1 MTTITT
7 QNKNN
12 KTLWLQPKPM
22 VIAVSLAVGAMGG
35 ISSAEAHTASVSTV
49 AQLKA
54 AITTG
59 STDSLADTITLTGN
73 ITFASAADAITIN
86 VTDGQTMS
94 IVGGGFTLSG
104 ANLARVIDVAGGN
117 VAISNL
123 TITNGFL
130 TGAGGNRAAGAGG
143 AGGDSLGAGIRNA
156 GTLTITGSTITGN
169 KAAGGGG
176 AGGNNYAGSA
186 AGAGGGGG
194 GFGTTFGGA
203 SGTNFAGGIQ
213 TGPSAGTGGRG
224 HGFNSGANFL
234 GGAGGTTVG
243 GAGSNYG
250 GGYSNGGAGGTANSG
265 SIAIGG
271 GGGGSGYDAAG
282 GRGGNAAG
290 GIYNTGTLTILTSSI
305 TNNIGAGGGG
315 GGGSVVGAGGNGG
328 VGGSGTGGIW
338 NVGGTVQIDSST
350 NTTLA
355 TSNTGG
361 AGVGGAASGG
371 SSSGAAGTATAQIS
385 TTGGGTTNTSYA
397 LTASIVVADTALRAG
412 ETSLVTFTFSEAV
425 TGFTNADLTIAN
437 GALTAVSSS
446 NGGVTWTATFTP
458 TASVTDATNLITINM
473 TGVSTVSTSTPG
485 VGSTDSNNYA
495 IDTLRPTASVV
506 VADSALAAG
515 ETSTVTFTFSEAVTG
530 FTNADL
536 SIANGNL
543 SAVSSSDGGIT
554 WTATLTPTA
563 STTDA
568 TNLITLANTGV
579 TDAAGNAGTG
589 TTDSNNYA
597 IDTLRPTASVVVADS
612 ALAAG
617 ETSTVTFTFNEAVT
631 GFTNAD
637 LSIANGNLSAVS
649 SSDGGITW
657 TATLTPTASI
667 TDATNLI
674 TLANTGVSDAA
685 GNTGTGTTNSNNY
698 AIDTLRPTASIVV
711 ADTALAAGETSTV
724 TFTFNEAVSGFTIA
738 DVNLDNG
745 ALSGLSSGDGGI
757 TWTATL
763 TPTASITDATN
774 VITLDNTGV
783 SDAASNT
790 GTGSTN
796 SNNYT
801 IDTVRPTASIV
812 VADTDLSVG
821 ETSTVTFTFNEAVT
835 GFTNADL
842 SIANGNLSAVSS
854 SDGGITWTATLTP
867 NASTTA
873 ASNVISLDNTG
884 VSDAAGNTGTGST
897 NSNSYAIDTLRPT
910 ASIVVADTDL
920 SAGETSLVTIT
931 FSEAVTGFTTA
942 DITAEN
948 GALSGLSSG
957 DGGITWTAT
966 LTPTASITDA
976 TNLITLDNTGVAD
989 TAGNTGTGTTD
1000 SNNYAID
1007 TVVPDTDGD
1016 GVPDNL
1022 DAFPNDPDEWADTD
1036 GDGIGDNADNCP
1048 AVSNADQADSDGN
1061 GFGDA
1066 CDAGTAGDS
1075 KNEYLGTSI
1084 AVADMNGDSFD
1095 DILLGTPRASV
1106 MLEGKLQKNVGSIQI
1121 LSGANGTL
1129 LNTLYGTA
1137 AKQYFGTAIAVVAD
1151 QNSDGVPDLVIGS
1164 PAALKGMG
1172 NVSLHSGADGTLIDP
1187 IADGSNAGEKFG
1199 AAVAVGDVDND
1210 GNADLVVGA
1219 PGANVVVTDIV
1230 TLKTKTLKKAGKV
1243 VVFDGISN
1251 AVLYTHEGSQAGA
1264 AFGASVAV
1272 NKADHQ
1278 LLVGS
1283 PLFDVLTKPRLSSA
1297 GRVDI
1302 FDGTD
1307 DTNVALLTVDGDSAK
1322 ALLGASVSSFSG
1334 DIDGDTE
1341 ADWVAGMPG
1350 AKVEVLVS
1358 GKPKLMSNQGKVA
1371 IYSGVISVLPTQILE
1386 GSNPKEK
1393 FGFAVNAEG
1402 DLQNDS
1408 VNDLVIGAPEFVD
1421 PVNKK
1426 IGKLGRIEVLD
1437 SF

>member
-1 MTTITT
+1 M
-7 QNKNN
+7 
-12 KTLWLQPKPM
+12 
-22 VIAVSLAVGAMGG
+22 
-35 ISSAEAHTASVSTV
+35 
-49 AQLKA
+49 
-54 AITTG
+54 
-59 STDSLADTITLTGN
+59 
-73 ITFASAADAITIN
+73 
-86 VTDGQTMS
+86 
-94 IVGGGFTLSG
+94 
-104 ANLARVIDVAGGN
+104 
-117 VAISNL
+117 
-123 TITNGFL
+123 
-130 TGAGGNRAAGAGG
+130 
-143 AGGDSLGAGIRNA
+143 
-156 GTLTITGSTITGN
+156 
-169 KAAGGGG
+169 
-176 AGGNNYAGSA
+176 
-186 AGAGGGGG
+186 
-194 GFGTTFGGA
+194 
-203 SGTNFAGGIQ
+203 
-213 TGPSAGTGGRG
+213 
-224 HGFNSGANFL
+224 
-234 GGAGGTTVG
+234 
-243 GAGSNYG
+243 
-250 GGYSNGGAGGTANSG
+250 
-265 SIAIGG
+265 
-271 GGGGSGYDAAG
+271 
-282 GRGGNAAG
+282 
-290 GIYNTGTLTILTSSI
+290 
-305 TNNIGAGGGG
+305 
-315 GGGSVVGAGGNGG
+315 
-328 VGGSGTGGIW
+328 
-338 NVGGTVQIDSST
+338 
-350 NTTLA
+350 
-355 TSNTGG
+355 
-361 AGVGGAASGG
+361 
-371 SSSGAAGTATAQIS
+371 
-385 TTGGGTTNTSYA
+385 
-397 LTASIVVADTALRAG
+397 
-412 ETSLVTFTFSEAV
+412 
-425 TGFTNADLTIAN
+425 
-437 GALTAVSSS
+437 
-446 NGGVTWTATFTP
+446 
-458 TASVTDATNLITINM
+458 
-473 TGVSTVSTSTPG
+473 
-485 VGSTDSNNYA
+485 
-495 IDTLRPTASVV
+495 
-506 VADSALAAG
+506 
-515 ETSTVTFTFSEAVTG
+515 
-530 FTNADL
+530 
-536 SIANGNL
+536 
-543 SAVSSSDGGIT
+543 
-554 WTATLTPTA
+554 
-563 STTDA
+563 
-568 TNLITLANTGV
+568 
-579 TDAAGNAGTG
+579 
-589 TTDSNNYA
+589 
-597 IDTLRPTASVVVADS
+597 
-612 ALAAG
+612 
-617 ETSTVTFTFNEAVT
+617 
-631 GFTNAD
+631 
-637 LSIANGNLSAVS
+637 
-649 SSDGGITW
+649 
-657 TATLTPTASI
+657 
-667 TDATNLI
+667 
-674 TLANTGVSDAA
+674 
-685 GNTGTGTTNSNNY
+685 
-698 AIDTLRPTASIVV
+698 
-711 ADTALAAGETSTV
+711 
-724 TFTFNEAVSGFTIA
+724 
-738 DVNLDNG
+738 
-745 ALSGLSSGDGGI
+745 
-757 TWTATL
+757 
-763 TPTASITDATN
+763 
-774 VITLDNTGV
+774 
-783 SDAASNT
+783 
-790 GTGSTN
+790 
-796 SNNYT
+796 
-801 IDTVRPTASIV
+801 
-812 VADTDLSVG
+812 
-821 ETSTVTFTFNEAVT
+821 
-835 GFTNADL
+835 
-842 SIANGNLSAVSS
+842 
-854 SDGGITWTATLTP
+854 
-867 NASTTA
+867 
-873 ASNVISLDNTG
+873 
-884 VSDAAGNTGTGST
+884 
-897 NSNSYAIDTLRPT
+897 
-910 ASIVVADTDL
+910 VADTDL

-1151 QNSDGVPDLVIGS
+1151 QNSDTIPDLVIGS
-1164 PAALKGMG
+1164 PQALKGMG

-1426 IGKLGRIEVLD
+1426 LGKLGRIEVLD